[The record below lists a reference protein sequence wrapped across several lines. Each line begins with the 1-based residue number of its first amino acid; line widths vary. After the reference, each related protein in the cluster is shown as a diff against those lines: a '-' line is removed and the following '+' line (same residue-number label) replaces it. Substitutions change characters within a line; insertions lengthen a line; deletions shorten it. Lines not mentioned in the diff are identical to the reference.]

1 MDFVEAKLC
10 RPLQSDGAR
19 KIREAGL
26 TPCPRPPPFPPP
38 VVRIKSFPLTL
49 PVFQKD
55 KRQRFSRVPIYPT
68 QRRYDLQACLAGG
81 FSDYLTAPDEAI
93 VMFHGNGYTSIERVI
108 ATTALRCAEVT
119 LAHGYRYFV

>member
-1 MDFVEAKLC
+1 MKTPKIW
-10 RPLQSDGAR
+10 RPVTASPVSRTVATAVNRVSRLLLLSLLSLASCATTYQRQS
-19 KIREAGL
+19 
-26 TPCPRPPPFPPP
+26 
-38 VVRIKSFPLTL
+38 
-49 PVFQKD
+49 
-55 KRQRFSRVPIYPT
+55 
-68 QRRYDLQACLAGG
+68 LAGG

>member
-1 MDFVEAKLC
+1 MNSMKKLLLLSLLSLASC
-10 RPLQSDGAR
+10 ATTYQPQS
-19 KIREAGL
+19 L
-26 TPCPRPPPFPPP
+26 TGR
-38 VVRIKSFPLTL
+38 
-49 PVFQKD
+49 
-55 KRQRFSRVPIYPT
+55 
-68 QRRYDLQACLAGG
+68 